1 MSRLKAS
8 FVALAAVGL
17 VGAAAQLSWAG
28 PGRCCRVYCYAPAP
42 AAATAPATTAQ
53 AGGSVQQYRSYS
65 YSPGRRYSY
74 SPGASVYGQ
83 RTYSRPALGTS
94 SDYRPG
100 PDYSPRQGINSA
112 AFKVRGL

>member
-1 MSRLKAS
+1 MSTFKRS
-8 FVALAAVGL
+8 FVALAALLL
-17 VGAAAQLSWAG
+17 VGATAQTSWAG
-28 PGRCCRVYCYAPAP
+28 PCRCYRAYSYAPAP
-42 AAATAPATTAQ
+42 AATAQ
-53 AGGSVQQYRSYS
+53 AAGSVQQNRSYS

-74 SPGASVYGQ
+74 SPGVSAYGQ
-83 RTYSRPALGTS
+83 GSYNRPALGTS